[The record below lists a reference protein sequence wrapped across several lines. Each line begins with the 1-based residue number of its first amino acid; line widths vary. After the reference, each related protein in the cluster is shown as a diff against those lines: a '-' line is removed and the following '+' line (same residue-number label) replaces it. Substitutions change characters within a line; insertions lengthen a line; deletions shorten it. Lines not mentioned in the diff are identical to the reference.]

1 MHWSQ
6 RDGEKGRAMAQEFR
20 VREGQRYTQRL
31 SVKHRTAVWKVGSIL
46 SSTLAIPHACL
57 INVQDPL
64 QTKTISCSTL
74 ANQAYY
80 QLISES
86 ATAIG

>member
-1 MHWSQ
+1 
-6 RDGEKGRAMAQEFR
+6 MAQELR

-31 SVKHRTAVWKVGSIL
+31 SMKHRSAVWKVGSIL
-46 SSTLAIPHACL
+46 SSTVPIPHACL

-74 ANQAYY
+74 ADHVYY
-80 QLISES
+80 QLVSES
-86 ATAIG
+86 ATGIG